1 MGNAKPLATK
11 LKRTY
16 FAEEPKDAVKIA
28 TSNLFIDEEKVDAD
42 FAIGLFFEDI
52 SGNELIN
59 TQPYN
64 FLVNTSNSNI
74 SNLNSI
80 ISNYTPQ
87 SLFRSS
93 NSQFIYFNKFE
104 IVLTDKIPLVG
115 NGTNGSNIYF
125 VSGGVNSICIEFIN
139 LSDDEE
145 VEIEILSTSTP
156 IGDTIV

>member
-1 MGNAKPLATK
+1 MGNAKPLTTK

-16 FAEEPKDAVKIA
+16 DTRDAVKIA